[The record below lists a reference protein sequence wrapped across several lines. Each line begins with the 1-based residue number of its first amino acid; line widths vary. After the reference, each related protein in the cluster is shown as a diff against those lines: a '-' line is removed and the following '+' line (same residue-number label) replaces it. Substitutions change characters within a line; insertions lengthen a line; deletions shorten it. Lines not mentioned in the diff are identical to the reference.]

1 MGDFFGAD
9 KMNNSCE
16 KMTHMRT
23 VDRGFS
29 ILKRNRCESW
39 NVALKLP
46 KINFNSNFV
55 MKDIVV

>member
-1 MGDFFGAD
+1 
-9 KMNNSCE
+9 MNNSCE